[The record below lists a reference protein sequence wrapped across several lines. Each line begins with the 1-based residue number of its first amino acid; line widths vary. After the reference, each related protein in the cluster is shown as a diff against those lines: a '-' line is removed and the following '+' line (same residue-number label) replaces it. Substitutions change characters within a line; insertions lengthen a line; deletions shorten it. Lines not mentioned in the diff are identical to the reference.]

1 MKVLVVDD
9 NQTMVKSICDILKVR
24 GYESIIA
31 YSGEEALKK
40 LQSDNP
46 DCILMD
52 VKMPGIDGV
61 KTLELIR
68 ELDQLLPVL
77 LYSAFATK
85 EQIDEAERFGA
96 SAVLPKPLDMEL
108 FFCFLSHVGK
118 GESQMSKTKGESIT
132 EKQADSD
139 ETIRDRIRS
148 EIIPVLYN
156 FARND
161 EMKFQNP
168 HFVNC
173 WESKGCGM
181 KDCPAYGKTDIP
193 CWYLAGTYCGGKIQ
207 GAFAEKC
214 GGCRQCEVFKEL
226 CPTVVEEVGEAV
238 NNLLYTVREGKK
250 ASRKQLE
257 KIEYLNKELLS
268 ALENLDTRN
277 REIQELVITDKLTG
291 IYNRNYLTTVLEDE
305 IQRSQR
311 GKSPLALM
319 MIDLD
324 DFKPINDTYSH
335 GFGDKILSF
344 LGGMLQSTI
353 RKCDR
358 PFRYGG
364 EEFVV
369 VLPDTDTTI
378 ALAVAERIRET
389 FGKEPFA
396 VEENDEIRKT
406 VYLTLSIGLA
416 TYGPG
421 MSAGALLKQA
431 ELAIYKAKSEGKNRV
446 ARYGID

>member
-1 MKVLVVDD
+1 
-9 NQTMVKSICDILKVR
+9 
-24 GYESIIA
+24 
-31 YSGEEALKK
+31 
-40 LQSDNP
+40 
-46 DCILMD
+46 MD
-52 VKMPGIDGV
+52 LKMPGIDGV
-61 KTLELIR
+61 KTLEMIR
-68 ELDQLLPVL
+68 EVDPILPVL
-77 LYSAFATK
+77 LFSAFATN
-85 EQIDEAERFGA
+85 EQIEEAKRHGV
-96 SAVLPKPLDMEL
+96 SAVLPKPLDIQL
-108 FFCFLSHVGK
+108 FFCFLSHLGK
-118 GESQMSKTKGESIT
+118 GDSHMTTAKGENMP
-132 EKQADSD
+132 EKKPADSD
-139 ETIRDRIRS
+139 ENIRDRIRN
-148 EIIPVLYN
+148 EIIPILYN
-156 FARND
+156 FARLD
-161 EMKFQNP
+161 EMKFQTP

-173 WESKGCGM
+173 WERKGCEM
-181 KDCPAYGKTDIP
+181 KDCPAYGNLESR

-214 GGCRQCEVFKEL
+214 GGCRQCDVFKEF
-226 CPTVVEEVGEAV
+226 CPTLVEEVGEAV
-238 NNLLYTVREGKK
+238 NNLLYMVREGKK
-250 ASRKQLE
+250 ASQKQLG

-311 GKSPLALM
+311 GNNPLALM

-324 DFKPINDTYSH
+324 DFKPINDTYGH

-344 LGGMLQSTI
+344 FGAMLQSTI

-369 VLPDTDTTI
+369 VLPDTDPTI
-378 ALAVAERIRET
+378 ALVVAERVRET
-389 FGKEPFA
+389 FEKEPFA
-396 VEENDEIRKT
+396 VDAKDEIRKT

-416 TYGPG
+416 TFGQG

-431 ELAIYKAKSEGKNRV
+431 DLAIYKAKSEGKNRV
-446 ARYGID
+446 VRYGID